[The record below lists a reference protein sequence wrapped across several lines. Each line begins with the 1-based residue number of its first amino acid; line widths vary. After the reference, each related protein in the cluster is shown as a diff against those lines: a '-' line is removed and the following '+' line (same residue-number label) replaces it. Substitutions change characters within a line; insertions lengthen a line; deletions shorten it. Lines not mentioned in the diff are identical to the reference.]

1 MRRRIAMYFAW
12 DRSAEA
18 TAPLG
23 VLDNRF
29 PALLE
34 VRRLFWPHY
43 EVLADPERY
52 DQGIDGFL
60 QHIFLNNFR
69 RFTQL
74 ARCWTEH
81 AVRIFHRRSRAGE
94 ILLDPKWLAQIDTL
108 IIISFDGPRSCQQA
122 SAAEVSAIREFL
134 DDPAHALFVCPH
146 HDIGDTWDVPVLE
159 REGRRKA
166 EFDHHGDKVIPG
178 QQRFGGFA
186 RSLMSGLGL
195 PIRNRFGLRPAKS
208 DDGCPAAVE
217 VASIDR
223 HRLLA
228 GVTTLNAHPHL
239 PHFERL
245 DGSRELLEVLVKQRI
260 DCSVPSHPFSAEGHS
275 NFDAVLQATPEVA
288 AGTLIVADAT
298 LWSSEAGG
306 AESLER
312 LWRNVALAPAGA
324 EQRWQRHPAGAHP

>member
-1 MRRRIAMYFAW
+1 MYFAW
-12 DRSAEA
+12 DRTAEA
-18 TAPLG
+18 SAPLG

-43 EVLADPERY
+43 EMLADPERY

-60 QHIFLNNFR
+60 EHIFLGNFR

-74 ARCWTEH
+74 ARSWTEH
-81 AVRIFHRRSRAGE
+81 AVRTFHRRSRSGE
-94 ILLDPKWLAQIDTL
+94 VLLEPRWLAQIDTL
-108 IIISFDGPRSCQQA
+108 IIISFDGPRSGQQA
-122 SAAEVSAIREFL
+122 SDAEVSAIREFL
-134 DDPAHALFVCPH
+134 DDPAHTVFVCPH
-146 HDIGDTWDVPVLE
+146 HDIGDTWDVPVPE
-159 REGRRKA
+159 REARWQA
-166 EFDHHGDKVIPG
+166 EFDHHGDKAIPG

-217 VASIDR
+217 VGAIDR
-223 HRLLA
+223 GRLLE
-228 GVTTLNAHPHL
+228 GVSTLNAHPHL

-245 DGSRELLEVLVKQRI
+245 NGSSELLEVLVKQRI
-260 DCSVPSHPFSAEGHS
+260 EVSAPPHPFTADGRTH
-275 NFDAVLQATPEVA
+275 FDAVLQARPEVA

-298 LWSSEAGG
+298 LWSSAAGG
-306 AESLER
+306 SESLER
-312 LWRNVALAPAGA
+312 LWRNVALAPTGA
-324 EQRWQRHPAGAHP
+324 EQRKQRHPAGTHP